1 MALIISQVLEE
12 AKSKLIA
19 ANKSD
24 YTVDA
29 EWLMCEVTGLTR
41 TMLTLEADATLDAAA
56 YREFNL
62 MLKKRLAGM
71 PLQYILGVQSF
82 YGYEFYVNEHV
93 LIPRFETEEL
103 VERAVKW
110 SKENG
115 ASKLLDMCTGSG
127 CIGLTMLNECEDMTG
142 TLIDLSA
149 EALKVAE
156 KNRREL
162 RLDDRAQLVQSD
174 LFTAVNLRSVDMILS
189 NPPYIQTDVIEGLS
203 VEVKSAEPYMALDGG
218 DDGLLFYRKITHEAK
233 EFLRDGGLL
242 IYEIGH
248 NQMDAVKKI
257 FEEEGYSDIEGFQDM
272 SGKDRIVQATR

>member
-12 AKSKLIA
+12 AKSKLIF
-19 ANKSD
+19 ANKSE

-29 EWLMCEVTGLTR
+29 EWLMCEVTGLSR
-41 TMLTLEADATLDAAA
+41 TMLSLEGDSALDGDA
-56 YREFNL
+56 YSKFSL
-62 MLKKRLAGM
+62 MLKKRLEGI

-82 YGYEFYVNEHV
+82 YGYEYYVNEHV

-110 SKENG
+110 ARENG
-115 ASKLLDMCTGSG
+115 ATKLLDVCTGSG
-127 CIGLTMLNECEDMTG
+127 CIGLTMLKECENMTG
-142 TLIDLSA
+142 TLVDLSA

-156 KNRREL
+156 KNRKEL
-162 RLDDRAQLVQSD
+162 GLDDRAQLVQSD